1 MKVTLNTEEIKEAVQ
16 HYINNVLGSQ
26 LRVEEIQVVQGRES
40 NGSRIE
46 VELSKGL
53 PIDLDICDSKCEP
66 VNEIQESQEAVVKAN
81 PKPVKEE
88 VVTEP
93 HVIPKVEKE
102 DAEVIAPVVAPIAPA
117 SEEIKSVSSSFFLGK
132 K

>member
-93 HVIPKVEKE
+93 HVIPKVERRC
-102 DAEVIAPVVAPIAPA
+102 
-117 SEEIKSVSSSFFLGK
+117 
-132 K
+132 